1 MRGRVAALEES
12 VEVLETNTAAENEA
26 LASRLDAMA
35 LHASQLARDS
45 CRFMLVGAPLVAV
58 FTASGA

>member
-1 MRGRVAALEES
+1 MAALEES
-12 VEVLETNTAAENEA
+12 VEVLATNTAAENEA